1 MTIGTIAKAN
11 MLSQLMNEQIS
22 AQISQMQASQSF
34 SNVESDF
41 AHDSVTRGDEMLKVV
56 RAMDWIQV
64 LTIVLIPLTLG
75 SGVATAGL
83 SEGLTTAVSLSSA
96 GAQITLGSATA
107 GTQSYKA
114 GLDSQ
119 IAINKS
125 SVESINQNIKTNFDS
140 LRHERETQIKVG
152 RHIDQMISNEGK
164 IASQKII
171 GRQYE
176 QHNN

>member
-1 MTIGTIAKAN
+1 MTTGIIAKAN
-11 MLSQLMNEQIS
+11 MLSNLMSEQTS

-41 AHDSVTRGDEMLKVV
+41 AHDSVIRGDEMLKVV
-56 RAMDWIQV
+56 RVMDWIQI
-64 LTIVLIPLTLG
+64 LTIVLTPLTLG
-75 SGVATAGL
+75 AGVATAGL

-96 GAQITLGSATA
+96 GAQVTLGSATA

-114 GLDSQ
+114 DLDSQ

-125 SVESINQNIKTNFDS
+125 GVDSINHNIKTNFDS
-140 LRHERETQIKVG
+140 LKHESETQIKVG
-152 RHIDQMISNEGK
+152 GDIAQMIFNEGQ

-171 GRQYE
+171 GR
-176 QHNN
+176 